1 MRRRHVILVLLM
13 LVALGFRAWYLSI
26 NPLWPQFSNAD
37 DGDYF
42 RRALRFA
49 VTGEYID
56 DSWLIRPPFHVFVFA
71 GLIRIAVELG
81 GSPVDGV
88 RLIQA
93 FQLGLGVLMVPLCA
107 ALAGRLF
114 RSDRAGLIF
123 AALWSIW
130 FPFVELPATLFSEPI
145 YLFLFAL
152 HLWLLLRYDDNNRR
166 RDLALSGIVLGMAAL
181 TRSPALYALA
191 FAIPWL
197 FWRSWKRLEQSPG
210 ASAEATTQGARTLQ
224 ALGAALPPFAL
235 LVATSLLIVLP
246 WTARNWIVY
255 QRFIPVDTLG
265 PINLWLD
272 LGEASERDAKISEL
286 REIPQADRQAFATR
300 QARQILAEDPL
311 RPVRPMWG
319 TFRHIWKLQFVED
332 YFVKRS
338 FFTRPLRQA
347 AALGLVGDLL
357 WLGFTFAGI
366 AGILHPATDR
376 PFKIITGLWLVYSI
390 VTVLIFHVEPRYLL
404 PIWFLLGLY
413 ASAVTGGIRI
423 FRLGA
428 RRDRLRGSLIGG
440 LLAVLVI
447 LFVCY
452 RDYPRILSY
461 GLRREAAMW
470 RGEQAYQQG
479 DYRAA
484 EAAFHDALTADPGFV
499 DAEVALALALGAQG
513 QPQEGLEILR
523 PESSRRSTQVAGALQ
538 RAAGNLERARRLLQP
553 AEGRSGEDTQAWMF
567 AMLRPERR
575 SALVLGDAA
584 LDLGYIQGFGGAE
597 QAGER
602 TMRWLLGDGSV
613 RLPLPEP
620 IAAGDSVVL
629 ELAAPL
635 QLSGPIE
642 VTIDGRWRV
651 DLGIA
656 PNWRSYRLALPT
668 ELIGAEQL
676 RIDLQAP
683 TRLPMRENPES
694 DDARP
699 LSIMVHRVAVE

>member
-1 MRRRHVILVLLM
+1 M
-13 LVALGFRAWYLSI
+13 
-26 NPLWPQFSNAD
+26 
-37 DGDYF
+37 
-42 RRALRFA
+42 
-49 VTGEYID
+49 T
-56 DSWLIRPPFHVFVFA
+56 
-71 GLIRIAVELG
+71 
-81 GSPVDGV
+81 
-88 RLIQA
+88 
-93 FQLGLGVLMVPLCA
+93 
-107 ALAGRLF
+107 
-114 RSDRAGLIF
+114 
-123 AALWSIW
+123 
-130 FPFVELPATLFSEPI
+130 LPAFT
-145 YLFLFAL
+145 
-152 HLWLLLRYDDNNRR
+152 
-166 RDLALSGIVLGMAAL
+166 
-181 TRSPALYALA
+181 
-191 FAIPWL
+191 
-197 FWRSWKRLEQSPG
+197 
-210 ASAEATTQGARTLQ
+210 
-224 ALGAALPPFAL
+224 L

-246 WTARNWIVY
+246 WTARNWLVY
-255 QRFIPVDTLG
+255 QRLIPVDTLG

-272 LGEASERDAKISEL
+272 LGEASERDAKISAL

-347 AALGLVGDLL
+347 APLGLVGDLL
-357 WLGFTFAGI
+357 WLGFTFAGL

-390 VTVLIFHVEPRYLL
+390 ITVLIFHVEPRYLL

-413 ASAVTGGIRI
+413 ASVVVAEISSFRFGIR
-423 FRLGA
+423 RL
-428 RRDRLRGSLIGG
+428 RLRGALIGG
-440 LLAVLVI
+440 LLVVWAA
-447 LFVCY
+447 LFVGY
-452 RDYPRILSY
+452 RNYPRILSY

-470 RGEQAYQQG
+470 RGEQSYQRG

-484 EAAFHDALTADPGFV
+484 EAAFRDALAADPGFV

-538 RAAGNLERARRLLQP
+538 RAAGDLERARSLLRP

-567 AMLRPERR
+567 SVLRPERR

-584 LDLGYIQGFGGAE
+584 LDLGYIKGFGGAE
-597 QAGER
+597 QTGER
-602 TMRWLLGDGSV
+602 TMRWLLGTGSV

-620 IAAGDSVVL
+620 IEAGDALVL

-635 QLSGPIE
+635 QLSEPLE
-642 VTIDGRWRV
+642 VIIDGRWRV
-651 DLGIA
+651 DLAIA
-656 PNWRSYRLALPT
+656 PDWRSYRLALPA
-668 ELIGAEQL
+668 ELAGTNEL
-676 RIDLQAP
+676 RLDLHAP
-683 TRLPMRENPES
+683 TSMPMRENPES